1 MNNLLRDVRYGI
13 RRLLKAPAFSGFIII
28 TLALGI
34 GVNTAIFSVAYV
46 VLFRPLPY
54 NDPDRIVMVWEN
66 NPRLKLGIDKL
77 PASPADFID
86 WREQNK
92 VFQDISAFS
101 TFSFTLTDDGGSA
114 PEKLDGALC
123 SVGFF
128 PVMGTQ
134 AALGRTF
141 VAGEDTPGRSNVV
154 VISDNLW
161 RRRFAADPNIVN
173 KTMTL
178 TGVKYTIIGVMPPGF
193 DFPQDSA
200 VPEMGFT
207 QHTEVWTPLPFDDA
221 TSKDR
226 RTLSLPVIAR
236 MKPGV
241 SVEQAQ
247 SDMSNIAASLDQQFK
262 KSAGFGAT
270 VIQLREQIV
279 SDIRL
284 VLLVL
289 LGTVAFVLLI
299 ACSNVANLMLAW
311 FLQRQKEFAVRTSLG
326 ATRNNLICQMLTES
340 LLLAVIG
347 GAVGLVLATWGTSAL
362 LALNSDNIPHV
373 GDIGLNKWVLVFTFL
388 VSCLTGVVIGLA
400 PALQASRMDINSVL
414 KEESR
419 GTSGGVRVRRFRNL
433 LIVSEIALTLV
444 LLIGAGLLIKS
455 YWLLNQVQPGFN
467 PNNVLTMQMA
477 LPDYKY
483 PTDAQRAD
491 FFNRL
496 LPRINAL
503 PGVQS
508 AAVSTSIPL
517 TGTDTSSTFDIEGRP
532 PVSPENKP
540 LITLSI
546 ASPDYFKVLETPVVR
561 GRAFTERDALNAPTV
576 AIINEALAKSYFP
589 NEDPVGKQLA
599 AALEGGG
606 VKREIVGVVG
616 NIRSASLTTEPK
628 PSMYIPYAQVS
639 PQLVFLSVRTQTAPL
654 NLASAVRN
662 EVLAVDKDQ
671 PVYEIQTMQQVVNR
685 SAAQQTFSMLLLSI
699 FAALA
704 LVLAVIGVYA
714 IVASSVTQRTQEI
727 GVRMALGAT
736 PGAILKLVM
745 RQGIVYVLVG
755 LVIGL
760 AAAFAMT
767 RAIESLLYQIKANDP
782 VTFLVAVLALI
793 GIALVAL
800 YIPGRR
806 AAKLEPMDAL
816 RKL

>member
-1 MNNLLRDVRYGI
+1 MNNLIRDVRHGI

-77 PASPADFID
+77 PASPADFLD

-92 VFQDISAFS
+92 VFQDIAAFT
-101 TFSFTLTDDGGSA
+101 TFSFTLTDGNV

-123 SVGFF
+123 STGFF
-128 PVMGTQ
+128 SVMGTQ

-141 VAGEDTPGRSNVV
+141 VAGEDKPGASNVV
-154 VISDNLW
+154 VISDSLW

-173 KTMTL
+173 QTVTL
-178 TGVKYTIIGVMPPGF
+178 TGQKYNVIGVMPPGF
-193 DFPQDSA
+193 DFPQASA
-200 VPEMGFT
+200 VPDLGFT
-207 QHTEVWTPLPFDDA
+207 PHTEVWTPLPFDDA
-221 TSKDR
+221 TAKDR

-241 SVEQAQ
+241 TVEQAQ
-247 SDMSNIAASLDQQFK
+247 ADMSNIAASIDQQFK

-270 VIQLREQIV
+270 VIELREQIV
-279 SDIRL
+279 GDIRL

-289 LGTVAFVLLI
+289 LGTVALVLLI

-326 ATRNNLICQMLTES
+326 ATRTHLICQMLTES

-347 GAVGLVLATWGTSAL
+347 GAVGLVLASWGTSAL
-362 LALNSDNIPHV
+362 LTLNSDKIPHV
-373 GDIGLNKWVLVFTFL
+373 GDIGLNKWVLGFTFL
-388 VSCLTGVVIGLA
+388 VSCLTGIVIGLA
-400 PALQASRMDINSVL
+400 PATQASKMDINAVL

-419 GTSGGVRVRRFRNL
+419 GSSGGVRVRRFRNL

-455 YWLLNQVQPGFN
+455 YWLLQQVQPGFN

-483 PTDAQRAD
+483 PTDGQRSD

-496 LPRINAL
+496 LPRITAL
-503 PGVQS
+503 PGVEA

-517 TGTDTSSTFDIEGRP
+517 TGTDTSSTFEVVGRP
-532 PVSPENKP
+532 PASAENKP
-540 LITLSI
+540 LVTLSI
-546 ASPDYFKVLETPVVR
+546 ASPDFFKVLETPLVR
-561 GRAFTERDALNAPTV
+561 GRAFTERDALTAPPV
-576 AIINEALAKSYFP
+576 ALINEALAKTYFP

-616 NIRSASLTTEPK
+616 NVRSASLSTEPK
-628 PSMYIPYAQVS
+628 ASMYIPYAQVS
-639 PQLVFLSVRTQTAPL
+639 PQLVFLTVRTKTEPL

-671 PVYEIQTMQQVVNR
+671 PVYEIQSMQQVVNR

-736 PGAILKLVM
+736 PGDILKLVI

-755 LVIGL
+755 LAIGL
-760 AAAFAMT
+760 GTAFAMT
-767 RAIESLLYQIKANDP
+767 RAMGSLLYQIKATDP
-782 VTFLVAVLALI
+782 LTFVLAVLVLI
-793 GIALVAL
+793 GVAMIAL

-816 RKL
+816 RKT

>member
-1 MNNLLRDVRYGI
+1 MNNLIRDVRYGI

-54 NDPDRIVMVWEN
+54 NNPDRIVMVWEN
-66 NPRLKLGIDKL
+66 NPRLKLDIDKL
-77 PASPADFID
+77 PASPADFLD

-92 VFQDISAFS
+92 VFQDIAAFS
-101 TFSFTLTDDGGSA
+101 TFSFSLTDGNV

-123 SVGFF
+123 STGFF
-128 PVMGTQ
+128 TVMGTQ

-141 VAGEDTPGRSNVV
+141 VAGEDKPGGSNVV
-154 VISDNLW
+154 IISDSLW
-161 RRRFAADPNIVN
+161 RRRFGADPNIVN
-173 KTMTL
+173 QTVTL
-178 TGVKYTIIGVMPPGF
+178 TGQKYNVIGVMPPGF
-193 DFPQDSA
+193 DFPQASA
-200 VPEMGFT
+200 VPDLGFT
-207 QHTEVWTPLPFDDA
+207 PHTEVWTPLPFDDA
-221 TSKDR
+221 TAKDR

-236 MKPGV
+236 LKPGV

-247 SDMSNIAASLDQQFK
+247 ADMSNIAASIDQQFK

-270 VIQLREQIV
+270 VIELREQIV

-284 VLLVL
+284 VLFVL

-326 ATRNNLICQMLTES
+326 ATRTHLIRQMLTEC
-340 LLLAVIG
+340 LLLAVAG
-347 GAVGLVLATWGTSAL
+347 GAVGLVLASWGTSAL

-373 GDIGLNKWVLVFTFL
+373 GDIGLNKWVLGFTFL
-388 VSCLTGVVIGLA
+388 ISCLTGIVIGLA
-400 PALQASRMDINSVL
+400 PAIQASKMDPNAVL

-455 YWLLNQVQPGFN
+455 YWLLQQVNPGFN
-467 PNNVLTMQMA
+467 PDNVLTMQMA
-477 LPDYKY
+477 LPEYKY
-483 PTDAQRAD
+483 PKDEQRAD
-491 FFNRL
+491 FSNRL
-496 LPRINAL
+496 LQRITAL

-517 TGTDTSSTFDIEGRP
+517 SGTDTSSTFEIVGRP
-532 PVSPENKP
+532 PASAETKP
-540 LITLSI
+540 LVTLSI
-546 ASPDYFKVLETPVVR
+546 TSPDFFKVLETPLTR
-561 GRAFTERDALNAPTV
+561 GRAFTDRDALAASPV
-576 AIINEALAKSYFP
+576 ALINEALAKRYFP
-589 NEDPVGKQLA
+589 NEDPLGKQLA
-599 AALEGGG
+599 AALEGGA

-616 NIRSASLTTEPK
+616 NIRSASLSAEPK
-628 PSMYIPYAQVS
+628 ASMYIPYAQIS
-639 PQLVFLSVRTQTAPL
+639 PQLVFLTVRTQTAPL
-654 NLASAVRN
+654 NMTSAVRN
-662 EVLAVDKDQ
+662 EVLAIDKEQ
-671 PVYEIQTMQQVVNR
+671 PVYEIQSMQQVVNR
-685 SAAQQTFSMLLLSI
+685 SAAKQTFSMLLLSI

-704 LVLAVIGVYA
+704 LVLAVIGIYA

-736 PGAILKLVM
+736 PGNILKLVI
-745 RQGIVYVLVG
+745 RQGIVYVLIG
-755 LVIGL
+755 LAIGL

-767 RAIESLLYQIKANDP
+767 RAIESQLYQIKATDP
-782 VTFLVAVLALI
+782 VTFLAAVIALI
-793 GIALVAL
+793 GVAVIAL

-806 AAKLEPMDAL
+806 AAKLEPMEAL

>member
-1 MNNLLRDVRYGI
+1 MNNLLRDIRYGV
-13 RRLLKAPAFSGFIII
+13 RRLLKAPAFSSFIII

-54 NDPDRIVMVWEN
+54 TDPNRIVMVWEN

-77 PASPADFID
+77 PASPADFLD

-92 VFQDISAFS
+92 VFQDMAAFS
-101 TFSFTLTDDGGSA
+101 TFSFSLTEGNT
-114 PEKLDGALC
+114 PEKVDGALC
-123 SVGFF
+123 SAGFF

-141 VAGEDTPGRSNVV
+141 AAGEDRPGNNVV
-154 VISDNLW
+154 VISDSLW
-161 RRRFAADPNIVN
+161 RRRFGADPKIID
-173 KTMTL
+173 KTVTL
-178 TGVKYTIIGVMPPGF
+178 TGQKYNVIGVMPPGF
-193 DFPQDSA
+193 DFPQSSA
-200 VPEMGFT
+200 VPDLGFT
-207 QHTEVWTPLPFDDA
+207 SHTEVWTPLPFDAA
-221 TSKDR
+221 TAKDR

-236 MKPGV
+236 LKPGV

-247 SDMSNIAASLDQQFK
+247 ADMNNVASGIDQQFK

-270 VIQLREQIV
+270 VIELREQIV
-279 SDIRL
+279 GDIRL

-299 ACSNVANLMLAW
+299 ACSNVANLLLAW
-311 FLQRQKEFAVRTSLG
+311 FLQRQKEFAVRTSIG
-326 ATRNNLICQMLTES
+326 ATRSHLIRQMLTES
-340 LLLAVIG
+340 ILLAVAG
-347 GAVGLVLATWGTSAL
+347 GAVGLVLASWGTSAL
-362 LALNSDNIPHV
+362 LALNSENIPHV
-373 GDIGLNKWVLVFTFL
+373 GEIGLNLWVLGFTFL
-388 VSCLTGVVIGLA
+388 ISCLTGIVIGLA
-400 PALQASRMDINSVL
+400 PAIQASRTDINAVL

-419 GTSGGVRVRRFRNL
+419 SASGGLRVRRFRNL

-455 YWLLNQVQPGFN
+455 YWLLHQVKLGFN
-467 PNNVLTMQMA
+467 PENVLTMQMA

-496 LPRINAL
+496 LQRVATL
-503 PGVQS
+503 PGVQA
-508 AAVSTSIPL
+508 AAVSASLPL
-517 TGTDTSSTFDIEGRP
+517 TGTDTSSTFEIVGRP
-532 PVSPENKP
+532 PASAENKP
-540 LITLSI
+540 LIALSI
-546 ASPDYFKVLETPVVR
+546 STPDYFKVLETPLVR
-561 GRAFTERDALNAPTV
+561 GRFFSDRDATNAPPV
-576 AIINEALAKSYFP
+576 ALINEALAQSYFP
-589 NEDPVGKQLA
+589 GEDPVGKQLA

-616 NIRSASLTTEPK
+616 NVRSASLSAEPK

-639 PQLVFLSVRTQTAPL
+639 PQLVFLTVRTQTAPL
-654 NLASAVRN
+654 NMASAVRN
-662 EVLAVDKDQ
+662 EVLAVDRDQ
-671 PVYEIQTMQQVVNR
+671 PVYEIQSMQQVVSR

-714 IVASSVTQRTQEI
+714 IVASSVAQRTQEI

-736 PGAILKLVM
+736 PGNILKLVI
-745 RQGIVYVLVG
+745 RQGIIYVLIG

-760 AAAFAMT
+760 VAAFAMT
-767 RAIESLLYQIKANDP
+767 RAIGSMLYQIKATDP
-782 VTFLVAVLALI
+782 LTFGVAVVALIGVAVLAL
-793 GIALVAL
+793 
-800 YIPGRR
+800 YIPARR
-806 AAKLEPMDAL
+806 AAKLEPMTAL
-816 RKL
+816 RKV